1 MRHGEEATDGEKVG
15 AGVHQDEEE
24 YAGGVQARQ
33 LRVVRHDP
41 VQQDRHLL
49 HWTVRERQLEHTI
62 KNNKKAIII
71 E

>member
-1 MRHGEEATDGEKVG
+1 MRHGEEASNGEKVG

-49 HWTVRERQLEHTI
+49 HWTVRETI
-62 KNNKKAIII
+62 RTHS
-71 E
+71 

>member
-1 MRHGEEATDGEKVG
+1 MGHGEEASDGKEVG
-15 AGVHQDEEE
+15 AGVHEDEEE

-49 HWTVRERQLEHTI
+49 
-62 KNNKKAIII
+62 N
-71 E
+71 

>member
-1 MRHGEEATDGEKVG
+1 MGHGEEASNGEKVG

-33 LRVVRHDP
+33 LRVVCHDP

-49 HWTVRERQLEHTI
+49 H
-62 KNNKKAIII
+62 
-71 E
+71 